1 MNEFAT
7 VSESRTVTAH
17 GIFNIIGKLGRN
29 NVILISNGEIELP
42 SDLQGVVYTNE
53 KNWEIDLVKELKAM
67 GYSIDMNKMI

>member
-1 MNEFAT
+1 MT
-7 VSESRTVTAH
+7 TSKSRTVTAH
-17 GIFNIIGKLGRN
+17 GIFNRN